1 MKLIFKPE
9 AEKKMAKIEARD
21 IPKIKRRLASLLDD
35 PLSGKLLSGEFSGI
49 RSIRAWPLR
58 ILYSFNPKSQTITIE
73 TIDYRGQIY
82 K

>member
-1 MKLIFKPE
+1 MKLIFKSE
-9 AEKKMAKIEARD
+9 AEKKMAKIGARD
-21 IPKIKRRLASLLDD
+21 IPKIKRKLASLLDD

-73 TIDYRGQIY
+73 AIDYRGQVY